1 MEINKA
7 ELFRKDYHGLVAQLV
22 VECVGFRMR
31 TNILFGYNICHTSR
45 KKRLVI

>member
-22 VECVGFRMR
+22 VECVVS
-31 TNILFGYNICHTSR
+31 YED
-45 KKRLVI
+45 